1 MNNNK
6 FSNLQPIITIAE
18 ITALEGVKTKLIP
31 LVIVV
36 LIFGAIL
43 ASFAGTLSVVEIHAV
58 QSAVIG
64 SYLRFAGVL
73 VVCLFVLNAQ
83 VRELNDKG
91 LDLVL
96 ALPIPRSSYFFGKL
110 AGFAT
115 IAFFITVL
123 FSITLLFYADTYQ
136 VALWGVS
143 LFFEL
148 LIVTALSLLCLFTF
162 NQLPAAFTTVFVIY
176 LLSRVLTS
184 LILVGHG
191 PIMPKYV
198 IVNELMN
205 MVMAGLAFVLPALD
219 RFTNSA
225 WLVYNTGTFDDL
237 NFVIGQG
244 LIYVTLLSAA
254 ALLDFYRK
262 NL

>member
-1 MNNNK
+1 MINNR
-6 FSNLQPIITIAE
+6 FSTIQPIITIAQ
-18 ITALEGVKTKLIP
+18 ITTQEGVKTKLIP
-31 LVIVV
+31 LVLVV
-36 LIFGAIL
+36 LLFGVII
-43 ASFAGTLSVVEIHAV
+43 ASFAGTLSVVEANEI

-64 SYLRFAGVL
+64 SFLRFTGVL
-73 VVCLFVLNAQ
+73 IICLFVLNAQ

-91 LDLVL
+91 LDMVL
-96 ALPIPRSSYFFGKL
+96 ALPVPRSSYFFGKL
-110 AGFAT
+110 LGFAV
-115 IAFFITVL
+115 IAMLISLL
-123 FSITLLFYADTYQ
+123 FSLTLLFYARGDQ

-148 LIVTALSLLCLFTF
+148 LIVTTLSLLCLFTF
-162 NQLPAAFTTVFVIY
+162 NQLPAAFTTVFGIY
-176 LLSRVLTS
+176 LLSRALTS
-184 LILVGHG
+184 LILVGKG
-191 PIMPKYV
+191 PIMPKFV

-205 MVMAGLAFVLPALD
+205 MAMAGLAFVLPALD

-225 WLVYNTGTFDDL
+225 WLVYNTGSGDDL
-237 NFVIGQG
+237 RFVLVQG

>member
-1 MNNNK
+1 VKNRQL
-6 FSNLQPIITIAE
+6 SPLQPIITIAQ
-18 ITALEGVKTKLIP
+18 ITAQEGIKTKLIP
-31 LVIVV
+31 LVVGI
-36 LIFGAIL
+36 LLFGVML
-43 ASFAGTLSVVEIHAV
+43 ASFAGTLSVVEADAI

-64 SYLRFAGVL
+64 SYLRIAGVL

-110 AGFAT
+110 AGFAS

-123 FSITLLFYADTYQ
+123 FCLTLLFYTSSSQ

-198 IVNELMN
+198 LVNELMN

-225 WLVYNTGTFDDL
+225 WLVYNTGTTDDL
-237 NFVIGQG
+237 SFVVGQG
-244 LIYVTLLSAA
+244 VIYVTLLSAA